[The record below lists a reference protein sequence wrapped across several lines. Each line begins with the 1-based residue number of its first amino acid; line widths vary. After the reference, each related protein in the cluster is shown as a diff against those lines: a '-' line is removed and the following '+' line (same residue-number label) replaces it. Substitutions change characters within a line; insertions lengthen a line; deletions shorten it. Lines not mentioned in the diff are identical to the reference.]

1 MKKILYSFLFL
12 CVFINLINAQQQKIS
27 FENSEGYHLGTVVGQ
42 NGWTV
47 KTDMANN
54 NFKVVTGN
62 ASDGVNSVEVISNG
76 NYTEN
81 NNYLEKKIPYYNK
94 FSISADVKLE
104 ALDGSDYYMLSLYS
118 LGKWTGGFNFTFDG
132 ALYAD
137 SNVTIKYIEDWIP
150 GKWYKTKIIV
160 DHTKK
165 TIDYY
170 LDGNWVFVSPFD
182 TNITKVDEV
191 NFEFDNFET
200 GFIVDNIL
208 IENLSEMSVSDTIKS
223 TIEIYPNP
231 FSDYIKVNSSQNI
244 KSIKIYDNSGKL
256 VKNSNHSGKS
266 VEVNV
271 SELPK
276 GIYFISLET
285 NLGTETKKMIK
296 E

>member
-1 MKKILYSFLFL
+1 MKTFLYSFLL
-12 CVFINLINAQQQKIS
+12 GLLINMINAQQQKIS

-62 ASDGVNSVEVISNG
+62 ASDGVNSVEVTSNG

-81 NNYLEKKIPYYNK
+81 NNYLEKKIPYYDK

-104 ALDGSDYYMLSLYS
+104 ALEGSDYYMLSLYS

>member
-1 MKKILYSFLFL
+1 MKTFLYSFLL
-12 CVFINLINAQQQKIS
+12 GLLINMINAQQQKIS

-62 ASDGVNSVEVISNG
+62 ASDGVNSVEVTSNG

-104 ALDGSDYYMLSLYS
+104 ALEGSDYYMLSLYS

>member
-62 ASDGVNSVEVISNG
+62 ASDGVNSVEVTSNG

-81 NNYLEKKIPYYNK
+81 NNYLEKKIPYYDK